1 MALDILVIDDE
12 QDIRELIC
20 GILTDEGFSVRV
32 AGDSEG
38 ALSEIESRVP
48 SLVILD
54 IWLQNSKR
62 DGLEV
67 LKIIKNRHKTLPTI
81 MISGHGNIETAVAS
95 IKIGA
100 YDYIEKPFQAD
111 KLIHLVLRATETE
124 RLRRENEDLKRKA
137 GSVEDLTGNSAAV
150 VALRQLITKIAPTGS
165 RVLIRGATGTGK
177 EVVARLLHQKSER
190 SNGPFLVVSAASI
203 RAESMEQELF
213 GVEQNGRVVKTGLFE
228 RAHSGT
234 LLLDRVDDMPMPT
247 QAKILRILTDQRFTR
262 VGGDKEVS
270 VDVRV
275 ISTATTDLRAAIAEG
290 RFREDIYHRLNVIT
304 IDMPSLS
311 DRRDD
316 IPCLADKFLE
326 SASIATG
333 YPKRALSPEIL
344 AALQAYQW
352 PGNVRELKNVIER
365 LLIVSYGI
373 HNSENGQIPIS
384 LLPIDIRQTRTSEN
398 NIESHQALMFNVLKD
413 ARMIFEREYIQFHLS
428 RFSGNVSRTATFIGM
443 ERSALHRKLRLLG
456 LNVFGNNTENST
468 ISYDDN
474 SQGSEDISVE
484 KNL

>member
-1 MALDILVIDDE
+1 MALDILIVDDE
-12 QDIRELIC
+12 RDIRELIR
-20 GILTDEGFSVRV
+20 GILTDEGFSARV
-32 AGDSEG
+32 AEDSEG
-38 ALSEIESRVP
+38 ALAEIESRVP

-67 LKIIKNRHKTLPTI
+67 LKIIKNRHKNLPII

-124 RLRRENEDLKRKA
+124 RLRRENEELKRKA
-137 GSVEDLTGNSAAV
+137 GSVDDLTGSSAAV
-150 VALRQLITKIAPTGS
+150 VNLRQLITKIAPTGS

-177 EVVARLLHQKSER
+177 EVVARLLHHKSER

-203 RAESMEQELF
+203 RSESMEQELF

-228 RAHSGT
+228 RAHTGT

-247 QAKILRILTDQRFTR
+247 QAKILRVLTDQCFAR

-275 ISTATTDLRAAIAEG
+275 ISTATTDLKAAMASG
-290 RFREDIYHRLNVIT
+290 RFREDIYHRLNVVT
-304 IDMPSLS
+304 LEMPPLA

-316 IPCLADKFLE
+316 IPSLVDKFLE

-344 AALQAYQW
+344 AALQAYHW

-365 LLIVSYGI
+365 LLIVSYGFQ
-373 HNSENGQIPIS
+373 HSKNDQIPIS
-384 LLPIDIRQTRTSEN
+384 LLPTDILEKQTKEN
-398 NIESHQALMFNVLKD
+398 NIQSNQSLMFNALKD
-413 ARMIFEREYIQFHLS
+413 ARTTFEREYIQFHLS

-443 ERSALHRKLRLLG
+443 ERSALHRKIRLLG
-456 LNVFGNNTENST
+456 LTVFSNNSESVTT
-468 ISYDDN
+468 SYDDDEL
-474 SQGSEDISVE
+474 GSKDMRLE